1 MSNSGGRASIDEELR
16 DIEATLRALT
26 LRVATLRADTSA
38 AVPVTPPQANT
49 AAQAAAARLR
59 DLNTPIPLLTAWTPT
74 VGDRVTLKI
83 SGNIHAGTV
92 TGFTA
97 RRVRV
102 LVPGR
107 GPILRAAHNL
117 EPSL

>member
-1 MSNSGGRASIDEELR
+1 MNNSGVRPSVDEELR

-26 LRVATLRADTSA
+26 LQVATLRAATNA
-38 AVPVTPPQANT
+38 AVPVTPPQATT
-49 AAQAAAARLR
+49 AAQAAAARRR
-59 DLNTPIPLLTAWTPT
+59 DPNTPIPLATAWTPT

-92 TGFTA
+92 IGFTA